1 MHMQV
6 KSKQA
11 IWFHLIA
18 CEESSSECPDKP
30 ARWQRLASAYTLCM
44 HQVLIC
50 VGLKNL
56 ASSHSCVCITM

>member
-18 CEESSSECPDKP
+18 CEESSSEGPDKP
-30 ARWQRLASAYTLCM
+30 ARWQRLASAYSLCI

-50 VGLKNL
+50 
-56 ASSHSCVCITM
+56 M